1 MANNNL
7 SPSRSI
13 NALDVPR
20 SEAQHSLDFSPM
32 KQNNWN
38 RLEQLTGE
46 MGILHEH

>member
-1 MANNNL
+1 MA
-7 SPSRSI
+7 SFSTRSR
-13 NALDVPR
+13 NALDIPR
-20 SEAQHSLDFSPM
+20 SEPKHSLDYSQL

>member
-1 MANNNL
+1 MA
-7 SPSRSI
+7 SFSTRSR
-13 NALDVPR
+13 NMLDVPR
-20 SEAQHSLDFSPM
+20 SEDKHPLDFSPM